1 MTSTPSGKSGAPLPE
16 PVPGV
21 CAHGAMG
28 GRRTP
33 EHKRTFV
40 GLLLGAIMGLGLAAA
55 VTTWVQHQPPAKRE
69 NSVQNT
75 GQPVIPQDPPRNPR
89 AQTILPDAPETKHS
103 FHDDGYPQTGRRGSD
118 QYLRFNAPGSGPWAV
133 DKVHPAGQ
141 SGQGEHGPCDMFFSQ
156 GCTHQH
162 TRDRFFAG
170 EYTFKYE
177 PQRSY

>member
-1 MTSTPSGKSGAPLPE
+1 MTSTPSGKSGSPLPE

-75 GQPVIPQDPPRNPR
+75 GQPVIPQAPPRNPH

-103 FHDDGYPQTGRRGSD
+103 FHDDGYPQVGRRSSD
-118 QYLRFNAPGSGPWAV
+118 RHLRFNAPEVVHGLWMMLALVWISFEGFGLHRPKMHQGSLRSP
-133 DKVHPAGQ
+133 
-141 SGQGEHGPCDMFFSQ
+141 SGHMA
-156 GCTHQH
+156 
-162 TRDRFFAG
+162 FA
-170 EYTFKYE
+170 TTV
-177 PQRSY
+177 